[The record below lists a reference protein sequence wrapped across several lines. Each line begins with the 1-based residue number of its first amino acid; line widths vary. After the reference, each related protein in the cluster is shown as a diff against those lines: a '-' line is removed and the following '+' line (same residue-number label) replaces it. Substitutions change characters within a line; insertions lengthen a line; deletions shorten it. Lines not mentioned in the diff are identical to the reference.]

1 MRPPAS
7 RRRRQQNRR
16 GDAGG
21 EGGNSNERWLLTY
34 ADMITLLL
42 ALFVVLFS
50 ISAVNVSKF
59 KTLKQTLEQAFSP
72 HILSGGG
79 SIIPNGGSEAT
90 SHKAAA
96 AIAALATQR
105 SQATTLHAEEEQFR
119 RLKEKLD
126 AYAREHGFSAA
137 IETTITRRGLVIR
150 LLTDHVLFASGS
162 AALKPEAAPLLSEIT
177 PCKRRPQ
184 PPDLGRGQHRRRADL
199 DLTISQQLGA
209 FRGPRD
215 RRRPVHD
222 RPGSGGGP
230 ARSERRRGRAPDRP
244 EHDRRRA
251 QPQPP
256 GRNRPAAR
264 QAARRKCAAVK
275 GRKKLILIAIG
286 ALLVA
291 GLAYKMVLAPKSESK
306 VKVDGTVYVM
316 PKEFLL
322 NLAGGRYAKV
332 TVALVLAPG
341 QSTGGEGAAAPA
353 EASARSNRNRWCAR
367 SSPTT

>member
-126 AYAREHGFSAA
+126 AYAREHGFSQA

-162 AALKPEAAPLLSEIT
+162 AALKPEAAPLLSEISHLVNVDRNHPISVVGNT
-177 PCKRRPQ
+177 DDVPISTSQFPSNWELSVARATGVVRYMI
-184 PPDLGRGQHRRRADL
+184 GRGVAADRL
-199 DLTISQQLGA
+199 EASGVA
-209 FRGPRD
+209 GE
-215 RRRPVHD
+215 RPIA
-222 RPGSGGGP
+222 PNTTEGG
-230 ARSERRRGRAPDRP
+230 RS
-244 EHDRRRA
+244 
-251 QPQPP
+251 
-256 GRNRPAAR
+256 RNRR
-264 QAARRKCAAVK
+264 VE
-275 GRKKLILIAIG
+275 I
-286 ALLVA
+286 ALLR
-291 GLAYKMVLAPKSESK
+291 GSSSE
-306 VKVDGTVYVM
+306 
-316 PKEFLL
+316 
-322 NLAGGRYAKV
+322 GGV
-332 TVALVLAPG
+332 P
-341 QSTGGEGAAAPA
+341 Q
-353 EASARSNRNRWCAR
+353 
-367 SSPTT
+367 